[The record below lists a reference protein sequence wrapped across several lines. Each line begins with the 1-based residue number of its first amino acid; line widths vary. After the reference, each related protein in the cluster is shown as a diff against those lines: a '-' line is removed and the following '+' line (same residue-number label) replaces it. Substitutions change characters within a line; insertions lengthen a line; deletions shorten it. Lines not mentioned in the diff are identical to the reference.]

1 MNFLA
6 WHFSGGIEFYTKK
19 YILALERINHFFS
32 IGLLFK
38 TLFSPYKR
46 LIVIKEKPGFDF
58 AEYFERLSF
67 NLVSRFIGFWV
78 RLFLIIIGVSLYLFV
93 FIFGALGLIL
103 WILLPPLSISIFN
116 LETKD
121 PKNFALKI
129 VNKLQKTRDHFALDL
144 FDNEAGNFVLKHLNL
159 SLNEIAAGAT
169 KQGFDINHF
178 EPQNFSDLI
187 KKFFEENFWTDEF
200 FRSKDLEKI
209 DLLWASYWWD
219 YKLQNYV
226 NKELNMSLGK
236 AGIGLELVYG
246 YTPTLN
252 KYSEDMVQV
261 SESFS
266 HHLIGRQ
273 KTVSQIERVLTSGNN
288 VLLVGEAGVGK
299 KTVVYEFA
307 KKAANGLLGK
317 KLSYYRVLEF
327 SYNDVLS
334 QSSDTNQKKNLIS
347 KALLEAEAAGNVI
360 LVLRDLERLTR
371 FDLEGIDMTDVLE
384 KVLEK
389 RNLKVITIS
398 DPKVFEKFLS
408 NNSRLMK
415 YFDRVDVQEPNEVEA
430 MQIVIEASDSWEKQK
445 DITILVNALRT
456 IIESSEKYISD
467 TPFPEKAL
475 EILDA
480 SVFDCEQSGNK
491 IVGVDVVNNI
501 VSEKARVPI
510 KTLNSDDKKDLA
522 QIEEIIH
529 KSLINQ
535 TAAVNQIGQILRSK
549 ITGVVSTNRPVGS
562 FLFLG
567 PTGVGKTETAKVL
580 SEVYFGNKDKII
592 RFNMAD
598 YTSMEGVERLLG
610 SASKNT
616 LGLLTSQIKN
626 NPASLLLLDEIEK
639 APSEVFNIFLSL
651 LDEGEIYDSNGN
663 KVNCSNLFVIATSNA
678 GSEFIRQEVNN
689 GTKGL
694 DLQKKVLEN
703 VLQNGHFSPEFVN
716 RFDGVVVYEPLS
728 FEHLKE
734 IAKLQLKVVSKNL
747 QSKNIYI
754 DFDESV
760 YDEVLKNGY
769 QPEFGARPMRR
780 YIELNI
786 GDFLAKAILSGELS
800 NGSHCILVHNNLSGF
815 NLTKLTENK

>member
-1 MNFLA
+1 MNFIA
-6 WHFSGGIEFYTKK
+6 WHFSSGIEYYTKK
-19 YILALERINHFFS
+19 YILTLEKINHFFS
-32 IGLLFK
+32 LGLLVK

-46 LIVIKEKPGFDF
+46 LIVIKEKPGFDL

-78 RLFLIIIGVSLYLFV
+78 RLFLIIIGFSAYLFV
-93 FIFGALGLIL
+93 FIFGAIGLVV
-103 WILLPPLSISIFN
+103 WIFLPPLSYRIYNVETLNPKIFAQN
-116 LETKD
+116 LVSV
-121 PKNFALKI
+121 LR
-129 VNKLQKTRDHFALDL
+129 KTRDHFALDL
-144 FDNEAGNFVLKHLNL
+144 FDNKAGNFFLKHLNL

-169 KQGFDINHF
+169 KQGFDINKF
-178 EPQNFSDLI
+178 EAENYSDLI
-187 KKFFEENFWTDEF
+187 KKFLEENFWTEEF
-200 FRSKDLEKI
+200 LRSKNLEKI
-209 DLLWASYWWD
+209 DLLWGAYWWD
-219 YKLQNYV
+219 YKLYNYV
-226 NKELNMSLGK
+226 NSELNSGLGK

-252 KYSEDMVQV
+252 KYSEDMADAASQ
-261 SESFS
+261 FS

-273 KTVSQIERVLTSGNN
+273 KTVSKIERVLSSGNN
-288 VLLVGEAGVGK
+288 VLLIGEAGVGK

-307 KKAANGLLGK
+307 KKAANGALGK
-317 KLSYYRVLEF
+317 KLSYFRVLEF

-334 QSSDTNQKKNLIS
+334 QTTDSNQKKNLIA

-384 KVLEK
+384 KILEK
-389 RNLKVITIS
+389 RNLKTIVIS
-398 DPKVFEKFLS
+398 DPKTYEKFLS

-415 YFDRVDVQEPNEVEA
+415 YFERVDVNEPSESDA
-430 MQIVIEASDSWEKQK
+430 MQIIIEASDNWEQKK
-445 DITILVNALRT
+445 DITVLVNSLRT
-456 IIESSEKYISD
+456 VISSSEKYISN

-480 SVFDCEQSGNK
+480 AIFEDEQNGD
-491 IVGVDVVNNI
+491 GVISIEDINNI
-501 VSEKARVPI
+501 ISEKARIPI
-510 KTLNSDDKKDLA
+510 KTLNNEEKKDLA
-522 QIEEIIH
+522 NIEDIIH

-535 TAAVNQIGQILRSK
+535 SAAVAQIGQILRSK
-549 ITGVVSTNRPVGS
+549 ITGVVSTNRPIGS

-567 PTGVGKTETAKVL
+567 PSGVGKTETAKVL
-580 SEVYFGNKDKII
+580 SQVYFGSQEKII
-592 RFNMAD
+592 KFNMAD
-598 YTSMEGVERLLG
+598 YSSLEGVERLLG
-610 SASKNT
+610 SASKNS

-651 LDEGEIYDSNGN
+651 LDEGEIYDSNGD
-663 KVNCSNLFVIATSNA
+663 KVSCSNLFVIATSNA
-678 GSEFIRQEVNN
+678 GAEFIRQEVNN
-689 GTKGL
+689 GTKGI

-703 VLQNGHFSPEFVN
+703 ILQNGYFSPEFVN

-728 FEHLKE
+728 FDHLRD
-734 IAKLQLKVVSKNL
+734 IAKLQLNNVSKNL
-747 QSKNIYI
+747 YAKNMYI

-780 YIELNI
+780 YIELSI
-786 GDFLAKAILSGELS
+786 GDFLAKAILNNELV
-800 NGSHCILVHNNLSGF
+800 NGSHAILKYNSLSGF
-815 NLTKLTENK
+815 NLVKLTEKK